1 MRDPESFFACRQ
13 FQGAPGLAD
22 YRHTF
27 LVLDGQQ
34 RLTSLYQA
42 FYGVGDHRYYLN
54 LKALLDG
61 GEFEEAIFDERAT
74 TRRVKT
80 LESFETQAEELIL
93 PLSVL
98 QGGSGRFAQWTR
110 SVARTKAEKK
120 RDRLE
125 DALVEIEERWIKTID
140 DYHFPVVTLSD
151 RITPDA
157 LCTIFET
164 LNRTGVKLTVF
175 ELLTARFWPKKVNLR
190 QLWDTAR
197 ERHPILKDYWIDP
210 YYILQAISLVS
221 RETPSCKRSDV
232 LNLEANHIDAW
243 WDRVAA
249 GLAVGLTILRDD
261 CGVVVPRWLPYQT
274 MLVTLACGTR
284 RHAAPR
290 DP

>member
-1 MRDPESFFACRQ
+1 MHD
-13 FQGAPGLAD
+13 
-22 YRHTF
+22 
-27 LVLDGQQ
+27 
-34 RLTSLYQA
+34 
-42 FYGVGDHRYYLN
+42 
-54 LKALLDG
+54 
-61 GEFEEAIFDERAT
+61 
-74 TRRVKT
+74 
-80 LESFETQAEELIL
+80 
-93 PLSVL
+93 
-98 QGGSGRFAQWTR
+98 
-110 SVARTKAEKK
+110 
-120 RDRLE
+120 
-125 DALVEIEERWIKTID
+125 
-140 DYHFPVVTLSD
+140 
-151 RITPDA
+151 
-157 LCTIFET
+157 FET

-274 MLVTLACGTR
+274 MLVTLAAVLAATPLPATPEAGVRREKIKRWFWCCVFGQAYESSPNSQSARDITELRTWLEGGPPPEPVTAFRFDPKLLTR
-284 RHAAPR
+284 YDTEAARPL
-290 DP
+290 